1 MKDLALMVKKL
12 ERKQRDS
19 YQFKNTGIAKQAEF
33 LQQAGDWLED
43 SLKTKLEKEMG
54 RVPTGLQEVITAG
67 GAHLHQLQS
76 QGWQRSWIRKERKM
90 KIMGWGSLVGIILE
104 GLPRGGQKDR

>member
-1 MKDLALMVKKL
+1 MKDLAFMVKKL

-54 RVPTGLQEVITAG
+54 RVNTGLQKVITAG
-67 GAHLHQLQS
+67 ESLIVERRHLL
-76 QGWQRSWIRKERKM
+76 
-90 KIMGWGSLVGIILE
+90 KIADTYG
-104 GLPRGGQKDR
+104 

>member
-12 ERKQRDS
+12 ERKQKDS

-43 SLKTKLEKEMG
+43 SLKTKLEKEKET
-54 RVPTGLQEVITAG
+54 PAPPFFPPNQELV
-67 GAHLHQLQS
+67 
-76 QGWQRSWIRKERKM
+76 WYRSLSEN
-90 KIMGWGSLVGIILE
+90 SFLL
-104 GLPRGGQKDR
+104 LPA